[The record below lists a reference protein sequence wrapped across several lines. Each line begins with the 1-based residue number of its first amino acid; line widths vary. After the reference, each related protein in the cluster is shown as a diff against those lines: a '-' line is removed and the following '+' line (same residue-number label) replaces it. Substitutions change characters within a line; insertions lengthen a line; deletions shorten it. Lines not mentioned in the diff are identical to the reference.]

1 MARKRRQIEPE
12 NHERWL
18 VSYADFITL
27 LFAFFVVMYSI
38 SSVNDGKYRVLS
50 NTLTDAFVTPAQS
63 ADPIQIGEEVR
74 TMIPGEG
81 EYAAPEVEL
90 EPEATDKS
98 LDSDQTE
105 EGAAQE
111 DATQK
116 EQQPLPEPEREP
128 LFPSTD
134 ETILSLQ
141 SALDP
146 FVDQDL
152 VNIVKTERGIEV
164 EMRSKMLFDSG
175 SARLSRDA
183 VAALRNVTAIIAP
196 LPNQIQVEGHT
207 DNVPIQTIAFPS
219 NWELSAARAAS
230 VVHLFTRFG
239 VNATRMS
246 AIGYGEYQTVGD
258 NSSEEGRQKN
268 RRVAIIILTEPKSG
282 RGGGR

>member
-74 TMIPGEG
+74 SMIPGEG
-81 EYAAPEVEL
+81 EYASPEIEAEP

-111 DATQK
+111 DAAQN
-116 EQQPLPEPEREP
+116 EQQPLPEPESQP

-134 ETILSLQ
+134 ETIINLQ

-146 FVDQDL
+146 FIDQDL

-207 DNVPIQTIAFPS
+207 DNVPIQTVAFPS

-268 RRVAIIILTEPKSG
+268 RRVAIIILTEPKRGSG
-282 RGGGR
+282 R